1 MKKILLF
8 TSLTLSLTLFGC
20 VQYEDGE
27 PVEEPEED
35 TSTAAKSA
43 GESETNESS
52 ATEDT
57 ADDEKE
63 KEDSST
69 DSLPENI
76 SDLDVSDVRNDDTDK
91 LKKVVTS
98 KDVNMPDNAVAY
110 YDEYMSEGEI
120 HYIINFSNNTT
131 TAINNMSG
139 QLFVTITEYVDK
151 EEHDANIIGSGMVL
165 SDYIVSLSDD
175 TIEEL

>member
-120 HYIINFSNNTT
+120 HYIIDFSKNTT
-131 TAINNMSG
+131 TALNNMSG

-151 EEHDANIIGSGMVL
+151 EEHDANIIGNGMVL
-165 SDYIVSLSDD
+165 SDYIVSLSDGA
-175 TIEEL
+175 IEEL